1 MAAGTIKGI
10 TIEIEGKTSGLVKS
24 LGNVNQSLNQ
34 TQKSLKTVNDALKM
48 DPKNVETLRT
58 KQNLLNQAIKETEE
72 KLKLEKQAAADAA
85 KALEE
90 GTITKNQYDTLQA
103 EVAKTSGELQKLEGQ
118 AKETNQQLKDLGGNT
133 KIESFKT
140 ALKGAQDKLAEFGKK
155 VTDVGKELSAKVTLP
170 IVALGTA
177 SVKTAADFD
186 ASMSKVAAVS
196 GATGDDLDALR
207 TKAREMGENTKFSAS
222 EAAEAMNYMAMA
234 GWKTEEMLNGI
245 SGIMNLAAASGEE
258 LGTTSDIVTDA
269 LTAFGMKASDAGH
282 FADVLA
288 AASSNANTNVSMM
301 GESFKYVAPVAGAMG
316 YSVEDIS
323 VALGLMAN
331 SGIKA
336 SQAGTSLRTI
346 LTNMAKPTDTM
357 AAAMEKLG
365 VSLDDG
371 NGNMKTFRQLMEDLR
386 KGFGG
391 LKMPAAQLQQQIK
404 SLDKQ
409 LEDGTIT
416 EEDYNKQ
423 MEELTKQAYG
433 AEGAIKA
440 EAAAS
445 LAGARGMSALLA
457 IVNSSPEDFEKL
469 TQAIDGSN
477 GAAENMAS
485 IMQDNLE
492 GRITQVKSKLQ
503 EAAIT
508 IGEKLI
514 PIIEKLVEWISGVV
528 DWFNGLD
535 ETTQTVILTI
545 AGLVAAIGPVLILIG
560 KISTGVSAVIGLI
573 GSLSGAIAGAGGL
586 STVLTTLCT
595 GPFAAVIASIGAII
609 AITQNWEAISE
620 VLEFAWEKTC
630 EALAE
635 VFATLKSIW
644 NDLVDSIYDG
654 LEAVFGKIDTAKALE
669 MGAEGQWEY
678 VQKYGSG
685 YTKEEAQALIAQNRA
700 NLDAKN
706 AARNSSSN
714 SNAAIYKARTEQQNR
729 DATRTSSG
737 RPSNTIN
744 INIGSEKVDTVVAK
758 SGVSNAGRTGGH

>member
-24 LGNVNQSLNQ
+24 LGNVNKSLSE
-34 TQKSLKTVNDALKM
+34 TQKSLKTVNDALKL
-48 DPKNVETLRT
+48 DPKNVDTLKT
-58 KQNLLNQAIKETEE
+58 KQQLLNQAINETEE

-85 KALEE
+85 EALEK

-103 EVAKTSGELQKLEGQ
+103 EVAKTSGELQKLKGEAQ
-118 AKETNQQLKDLGGNT
+118 NTNKQLKELGSGT
-133 KIESFKT
+133 KLDSFKA

-155 VTDVGKELSAKVTLP
+155 VTAVGKELSTKVTLP

-196 GATGDDLDALR
+196 GATGDDLEALR
-207 TKAREMGENTKFSAS
+207 SKAREMGESTKFSAS

-234 GWKTEEMLNGI
+234 GWKTEDMLNGI

-269 LTAFGMKASDAGH
+269 LTAFGMTAADAGR

-316 YSVEDIS
+316 YSIEDVSI
-323 VALGLMAN
+323 ALGLMAN

-357 AAAMEKLG
+357 EAAMERLG
-365 VSLDDG
+365 VTLDDG
-371 NGNMKTFRQLMEDLR
+371 NGNMKTLRELMIELR
-386 KGFGG
+386 DGFGG
-391 LKMPAAQLQQQIK
+391 LKIPADQLQKSIA

-416 EEDYNKQ
+416 EEEYDKQ
-423 MEELTKQAYG
+423 MEELTISAYG

-457 IVNSSPEDFEKL
+457 IVNSSDEDFDKL

-477 GAAENMAS
+477 GAAENMAN
-485 IMQDNLE
+485 IMEDNLE
-492 GRITQVKSKLQ
+492 GRITKVKSKLQ

-514 PIIEKLVEWISGVV
+514 PIIEKLVEWISGVI

-535 ETTQTVILTI
+535 STTQTIILTI

-560 KISTGVSAVIGLI
+560 KLSTGVSAIIGLI
-573 GSLSGAIAGAGGL
+573 GSVSGAIAGAGGL
-586 STVLTTLCT
+586 GSVLTTLCT

-609 AITQNWEAISE
+609 AITQNWEEISE
-620 VLEFAWEKTC
+620 VLEFAWEKVC
-630 EALAE
+630 DALAE
-635 VFATLKSIW
+635 VFNTLKNIW
-644 NDLVDSIYDG
+644 SDVVDSVEQGI
-654 LEAVFGKIDTAKALE
+654 ESIFGHIEGGYAALNK
-669 MGAEGQWEY
+669 G
-678 VQKYGSG
+678 
-685 YTKEEAQALIAQNRA
+685 AQAGYEFIGQSESEIQAQIARNRA
-700 NLDAKN
+700 NLEAKN
-706 AARNSSSN
+706 AAKNSSAN
-714 SNAAIYKARTEQQNR
+714 SNAAIYSSRELSRRQSKTIS
-729 DATRTSSG
+729 TSG
-737 RPSNTIN
+737 MPSNIN
-744 INIGSEKVDTVVAK
+744 VNIGSAKVDTVVAK
-758 SGVSNAGRTGGH
+758 AGQSNASRTGGH